1 MVQQYKLP
9 GSPQFTPQTA
19 QTEEQKRKAKVEAA
33 KAALTGLT
41 KAAEQEATTIQGA
54 IPTIEK
60 AYAEQGKAAEMGL
73 QGAAALQLAQQ
84 AGLGSGYN
92 KAAARQAAQEAGRQA
107 GLTMGGLATQSAQQV
122 AELQAKAASARTD
135 AASQRLE
142 ELKGI
147 EEVETGIEAKE
158 KAETKDYKALEEEAF
173 TSTKDTFDDDEERAV
188 QNLISL
194 FEENR
199 EYYLQNPEAAK
210 RLATTMAGIRK
221 NAGMGWEGADVR
233 NFIIQQLGL
242 EGNVYDT
249 APELDY

>member
-107 GLTMGGLATQSAQQV
+107 GLTMGGLATQSAEKAAQ
-122 AELQAKAASARTD
+122 LQAQAASARTE
-135 AASQRLE
+135 AAAQKIE

-147 EEVETGIEAKE
+147 EEVETGTEAKQ
-158 KAETKDYKALEEEAF
+158 KAETKDYKALEEEAY
-173 TSTKDTFDDDEERAV
+173 TKTKDTFDDDEERAV
-188 QNLISL
+188 QNLVSL

-199 EYYLQNPEAAK
+199 EYYLQNPAAAK